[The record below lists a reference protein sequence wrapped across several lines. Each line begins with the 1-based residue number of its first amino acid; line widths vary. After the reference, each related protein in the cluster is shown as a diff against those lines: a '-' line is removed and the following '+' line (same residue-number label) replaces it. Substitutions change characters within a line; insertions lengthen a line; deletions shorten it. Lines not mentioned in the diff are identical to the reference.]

1 MTRIILGITFGLLGG
16 FFASKVV
23 EIVGA
28 ASAASLN
35 AAVSAIGR

>member
-1 MTRIILGITFGLLGG
+1 MIRMILGITFGLLGG

-23 EIVGA
+23 EVVGA

-35 AAVSAIGR
+35 TVTAVIGR

>member
-1 MTRIILGITFGLLGG
+1 MIRIIFGITFGLLGG
-16 FFASKVV
+16 LFASRVV

-35 AAVSAIGR
+35 AAVAVIGR

>member
-35 AAVSAIGR
+35 AATTIIGR